1 MILYVYVYIYIYTYI
16 RFSDSL
22 HIDPGNIFYNSGTTD
37 QHNFLVHKLLSN
49 IAGPFSWQA
58 QFLRSNALEKTLEV
72 RKNGRVTLGSCDEVT
87 GRGREINPD
96 GKNDS
101 IRFSWYKRCKDD
113 NNDDGWS

>member
-1 MILYVYVYIYIYTYI
+1 MILYVYVYIYTYI

-101 IRFSWYKRCKDD
+101 IRFFLIQAL
-113 NNDDGWS
+113 